1 MAALPIA
8 RFAGLTYGN
17 HDIHPVPIPVP
28 TPPSPVH
35 PPSGG
40 YSSNVFINGLP
51 AHSTGNMCVPH
62 TIPIIPPPPPHPD
75 VLITGHP
82 TVRINGGAAATT
94 GSVTNF
100 GAPVLGQFSH
110 TVFMGG
116 APLVAATVSESG
128 EVTQPPPPTP

>member
-1 MAALPIA
+1 M
-8 RFAGLTYGN
+8 R
-17 HDIHPVPIPVP
+17 
-28 TPPSPVH
+28 SPYH
-35 PPSGG
+35 TN
-40 YSSNVFINGLP
+40 YSS
-51 AHSTGNMCVPH
+51 STTTSRRFNYC
-62 TIPIIPPPPPHPD
+62 
-75 VLITGHP
+75 HP

-128 EVTQPPPPTP
+128 EVTQPPPPAP